1 MKFENIVSPK
11 GVRMDIKQTHRF
23 ILYITILI
31 MIIFPFAQLIF
42 QELFLQ
48 INKQLFFFISKL
60 VIIYVLFLFL
70 KKKKITLSS
79 IMLKKVHIKYI
90 LLGILMGSIAHMLTV
105 FFGRTQ
111 YYLLT
116 GEWLTAEKIVGTLME
131 SSKNISFYSII
142 MIGFS
147 VAISEEILF
156 RGILLKQYQRVNIKS
171 AIILS
176 ALIFSIYHM
185 TVGNLVF
192 AFVMGISLALLTIY
206 TGSIVPAIFFHFL
219 VNEIMRIIMHFPEK
233 VTETYFK
240 VMVSPITSISGMI
253 LFLSILTF
261 LFIKVRKNNK
271 FQSEKVKF
279 FDRYIIL
286 LFLMYVLF
294 LTIK

>member
-1 MKFENIVSPK
+1 MDT
-11 GVRMDIKQTHRF
+11 DIKQTHRF

-31 MIIFPFAQLIF
+31 MVIFPFAQLIL

-60 VIIYVLFLFL
+60 VIIYVLFLFF

-90 LLGILMGSIAHMLTV
+90 LLGILMGGIAHMLTV

-131 SSKNISFYSII
+131 SSKNISFYSI

-156 RGILLKQYQRVNIKS
+156 RGILLEQYQRMNIKS

-176 ALIFSIYHM
+176 ALIFSLYHM

-219 VNEIMRIIMHFPEK
+219 VNEIMRIIMHLPEK

-240 VMVSPITSISGMI
+240 VMVSPITTITGLI

-261 LFIKVRKNNK
+261 LFMKVRNNNH

>member
-1 MKFENIVSPK
+1 MGTN
-11 GVRMDIKQTHRF
+11 IKQTHRF
-23 ILYITILI
+23 IFYITILI
-31 MIIFPFAQLIF
+31 MVIFPLVEIVL
-42 QELFLQ
+42 QELSLQ
-48 INKQLFFFISKL
+48 INKQLFFFLSKL

-79 IMLKKVHIKYI
+79 IRLKKVHIKYI
-90 LLGILMGSIAHMLTV
+90 LLGILMGIVVHMLSV
-105 FFGRTQ
+105 IFGRIQ

-116 GEWLTAEKIVGTLME
+116 GEWLSAEKIVSTLME

-156 RGILLKQYQRVNIKS
+156 RGILLKEYQRMNIKP

-192 AFVMGISLALLTIY
+192 AFVMGISFALVTIY
-206 TGSIVPAIFFHFL
+206 TESIIPAIFFHFL
-219 VNEIMRIIMHFPEK
+219 VNETLRILMHFPEK

-240 VMVSPITSISGMI
+240 VMVSPITTITGLI

-261 LFIKVRKNNK
+261 LFIKVIKNNH

-286 LFLMYVLF
+286 LFLMYVIF

>member
-1 MKFENIVSPK
+1 MGTN
-11 GVRMDIKQTHRF
+11 IKQTHRF
-23 ILYITILI
+23 IFYITILI
-31 MIIFPFAQLIF
+31 MVIFPLVEIVL
-42 QELFLQ
+42 QELSLQ
-48 INKQLFFFISKL
+48 INKQLFFFLSKL
-60 VIIYVLFLFL
+60 VSIYVLFLFL

-79 IMLKKVHIKYI
+79 IRLKKVHIKYI
-90 LLGILMGSIAHMLTV
+90 LLGILMGIVVHMLSV
-105 FFGRTQ
+105 IFGRIQ

-116 GEWLTAEKIVGTLME
+116 GEWLSAEKIVSTLME

-156 RGILLKQYQRVNIKS
+156 RGILLKEYQRMNIKP

-192 AFVMGISLALLTIY
+192 AFVMGISFALVTIY
-206 TGSIVPAIFFHFL
+206 TESIIPAIFFHFL
-219 VNEIMRIIMHFPEK
+219 VNETLRILMHFPEK

-240 VMVSPITSISGMI
+240 VMVSPITTINGLI
-253 LFLSILTF
+253 LFLAILTF
-261 LFIKVRKNNK
+261 LFIKVIKNNH

-286 LFLMYVLF
+286 LFLMYVIF

>member
-1 MKFENIVSPK
+1 MDT
-11 GVRMDIKQTHRF
+11 DIKQTHRF

-31 MIIFPFAQLIF
+31 MIIFPFTQLIL

-60 VIIYVLFLFL
+60 VIIYMLFLFL

-79 IMLKKVHIKYI
+79 IQLKKVHVKYI
-90 LLGILMGSIAHMLTV
+90 LLGILMGSITHMLTV

-156 RGILLKQYQRVNIKS
+156 RGILLKQYQRMNIKS

-233 VTETYFK
+233 VTVTYFK
-240 VMVSPITSISGMI
+240 VMVSPITTITGLI

-261 LFIKVRKNNK
+261 LFIKVRKNNQ
-271 FQSEKVKF
+271 FQNEKVKF

-294 LTIK
+294 LTIYIIKVKYAANP

>member
-1 MKFENIVSPK
+1 
-11 GVRMDIKQTHRF
+11 
-23 ILYITILI
+23 
-31 MIIFPFAQLIF
+31 MIIFPFTQLIL
-42 QELFLQ
+42 QELSLQ
-48 INKQLFFFISKL
+48 ISKQLFFFLSKL
-60 VIIYVLFLFL
+60 VIIYVLILFL
-70 KKKKITLSS
+70 KKKKVTLSS
-79 IMLKKVHIKYI
+79 IRLKKVHIKYI
-90 LLGILMGSIAHMLTV
+90 LLGILMGITVHMITM
-105 FFGRTQ
+105 FFGRIQ

-116 GEWLTAEKIVGTLME
+116 GEWLTAEKIVSTLME
-131 SSKNISFYSII
+131 SNENISFYSIM

-156 RGILLKQYQRVNIKS
+156 RGILLKQYQRMNIKS

-192 AFVMGISLALLTIY
+192 AFVMGISFALLTIY
-206 TGSIVPAIFFHFL
+206 TGSIVPAIFYHFV

-240 VMVSPITSISGMI
+240 VMVSPITTITGLI
-253 LFLSILTF
+253 LFLSISTY
-261 LFIKVRKNNK
+261 LFIKVRKNNH

-286 LFLMYVLF
+286 LFLMYVIF
-294 LTIK
+294 LIIYFIQVLK

>member
-1 MKFENIVSPK
+1 MNTN
-11 GVRMDIKQTHRF
+11 IKQTHRF

-31 MIIFPFAQLIF
+31 MIIFPFAQLIL
-42 QELFLQ
+42 QELFFQ
-48 INKQLFFFISKL
+48 INKQLFFFLSKL
-60 VIIYVLFLFL
+60 VFIYVLFLFL

-79 IMLKKVHIKYI
+79 IRLKKVHIKYI
-90 LLGILMGSIAHMLTV
+90 LLGILMGIIVHMITM
-105 FFGRTQ
+105 FFGRIQ

-116 GEWLTAEKIVGTLME
+116 GEWLTAEKIVNTLME

-156 RGILLKQYQRVNIKS
+156 RGILLKQYQRMNIKS
-171 AIILS
+171 AVILS

-192 AFVMGISLALLTIY
+192 AFVIGISFALLTIY

-240 VMVSPITSISGMI
+240 VMVSPITAITGLI
-253 LFLSILTF
+253 FFLSILTF
-261 LFIKVRKNNK
+261 LFIKVRKNNQ
-271 FQSEKVKF
+271 FQSGKVKF
-279 FDRYIIL
+279 FDGYIIF

>member
-1 MKFENIVSPK
+1 MDT
-11 GVRMDIKQTHRF
+11 DIKQTHRF

-31 MIIFPFAQLIF
+31 MIIFPFTQLIL

-60 VIIYVLFLFL
+60 VIIYMLFLFL

-79 IMLKKVHIKYI
+79 IQLKKVHVKYI
-90 LLGILMGSIAHMLTV
+90 LLGILMGSITHMLTV

-156 RGILLKQYQRVNIKS
+156 RGILLKQYQRMNIKS

-192 AFVMGISLALLTIY
+192 AFVMGISLAILTIY

-233 VTETYFK
+233 VTVTYFK
-240 VMVSPITSISGMI
+240 VMVSPITTITGLI

-261 LFIKVRKNNK
+261 LFIKVRKNNQ

-294 LTIK
+294 LTIYIIKVKYAANP

>member
-1 MKFENIVSPK
+1 MDT
-11 GVRMDIKQTHRF
+11 DIKQTHRF

-31 MIIFPFAQLIF
+31 MIIFPFTQLIL
-42 QELFLQ
+42 QEFFLQ
-48 INKQLFFFISKL
+48 INKQLFFFISKQ
-60 VIIYVLFLFL
+60 VIIYMLFLFL

-79 IMLKKVHIKYI
+79 IQLKKVHVKYI
-90 LLGILMGSIAHMLTV
+90 LLGILMGSITHMLTV

-116 GEWLTAEKIVGTLME
+116 GEWLTADKIVGTLME
-131 SSKNISFYSII
+131 SSKNISFCNII

-156 RGILLKQYQRVNIKS
+156 RGILLKQYQRMNIKS

-233 VTETYFK
+233 VTVTYFK
-240 VMVSPITSISGMI
+240 VMVSPITTITGLI

-261 LFIKVRKNNK
+261 LFIKVRKNK
-271 FQSEKVKF
+271 QFQSEKVKF

-294 LTIK
+294 LTIYIIKVKYAANP

>member
-1 MKFENIVSPK
+1 MDT
-11 GVRMDIKQTHRF
+11 DIKQNHRF

-31 MIIFPFAQLIF
+31 MIIFPFIQLIL
-42 QELFLQ
+42 QELSLQ
-48 INKQLFFFISKL
+48 ISKQLFFFLSKL

-70 KKKKITLSS
+70 KKKKVTFSS
-79 IMLKKVHIKYI
+79 IRLKKVHIKYI
-90 LLGILMGSIAHMLTV
+90 LLGILMGITVHMITM
-105 FFGRTQ
+105 FFGRIQ

-131 SSKNISFYSII
+131 SNENISFYSI
-142 MIGFS
+142 MSIGFS

-156 RGILLKQYQRVNIKS
+156 RGILLKQYQRMNIKS

-176 ALIFSIYHM
+176 ALVFSIYHM

-192 AFVMGISLALLTIY
+192 AFVMGISFALLTIY
-206 TGSIVPAIFFHFL
+206 TGSIVPAIFYHFV

-240 VMVSPITSISGMI
+240 VMVSPITTITGLI
-253 LFLSILTF
+253 LFLSISTY
-261 LFIKVRKNNK
+261 LFIKVRKNNH

-286 LFLMYVLF
+286 LFLMYVIF
-294 LTIK
+294 LTIYIIKVKYAANP

>member
-1 MKFENIVSPK
+1 MDT
-11 GVRMDIKQTHRF
+11 DIKQTHRF

-31 MIIFPFAQLIF
+31 MIIFPFTQLIL

-60 VIIYVLFLFL
+60 VIIYMLFLFL

-79 IMLKKVHIKYI
+79 IQLKKVHVKYI
-90 LLGILMGSIAHMLTV
+90 LLGILMGSITHMLTV

-156 RGILLKQYQRVNIKS
+156 RGILLKQYQRMNIKS

-192 AFVMGISLALLTIY
+192 ALVMGISLALLTIY
-206 TGSIVPAIFFHFL
+206 TGSIIPAIFFHFL

-233 VTETYFK
+233 VTVTYFK
-240 VMVSPITSISGMI
+240 VMVSPITTITGLI

-261 LFIKVRKNNK
+261 LFIKVRKNHQ

-294 LTIK
+294 LTIYIIKVKYAANP

>member
-1 MKFENIVSPK
+1 MGTN
-11 GVRMDIKQTHRF
+11 IKQTHRF
-23 ILYITILI
+23 IFYITILI
-31 MIIFPFAQLIF
+31 MVIFPLVEIVL
-42 QELFLQ
+42 QELSLQ
-48 INKQLFFFISKL
+48 INKQLFFFLSKL

-79 IMLKKVHIKYI
+79 IRLKKVHIKYI
-90 LLGILMGSIAHMLTV
+90 LLGILMGIVVHMLSV
-105 FFGRTQ
+105 IFGRIQ

-116 GEWLTAEKIVGTLME
+116 GEWLSAEKIVSTLME

-156 RGILLKQYQRVNIKS
+156 RGILLKEYQRMNIKP

-192 AFVMGISLALLTIY
+192 AFVMGISFALVTIY
-206 TGSIVPAIFFHFL
+206 TESIIPAIFFHFL
-219 VNEIMRIIMHFPEK
+219 VNETLRILMHFPDK

-240 VMVSPITSISGMI
+240 VMVSPITTITGLI
-253 LFLSILTF
+253 LFLTILTF
-261 LFIKVRKNNK
+261 LFIKVIKNNH

-286 LFLMYVLF
+286 LFLMYVIF

>member
-1 MKFENIVSPK
+1 MGTN
-11 GVRMDIKQTHRF
+11 IKQTHRF
-23 ILYITILI
+23 IFYITILI
-31 MIIFPFAQLIF
+31 MVIFPLVEIVL
-42 QELFLQ
+42 QELSLQ
-48 INKQLFFFISKL
+48 INKQLFFFLSKL

-79 IMLKKVHIKYI
+79 IRLKKVHIKYI
-90 LLGILMGSIAHMLTV
+90 LLGILMGIVVHMLSV
-105 FFGRTQ
+105 IFGRIQ

-116 GEWLTAEKIVGTLME
+116 GEWLSAEKIVSTLME

-156 RGILLKQYQRVNIKS
+156 RGILLKEYQRMNIKP

-192 AFVMGISLALLTIY
+192 AFVMGISFALVTIY
-206 TGSIVPAIFFHFL
+206 TESIIPAIFFHFL
-219 VNEIMRIIMHFPEK
+219 VNETLRILMHFPEK

-240 VMVSPITSISGMI
+240 VMVSPITTITGLI
-253 LFLSILTF
+253 LFLSIVTF
-261 LFIKVRKNNK
+261 LFIKVIKNNH

-286 LFLMYVLF
+286 LFLMYVIF

>member
-1 MKFENIVSPK
+1 MDT
-11 GVRMDIKQTHRF
+11 DIKQTHRF

-31 MIIFPFAQLIF
+31 MIIFPFAQLTL

-70 KKKKITLSS
+70 KKNKITLSS
-79 IMLKKVHIKYI
+79 IRLKKVHIKYI

-105 FFGRTQ
+105 FFGWTQ

-116 GEWLTAEKIVGTLME
+116 GEWLTAEKIVDTLME
-131 SSKNISFYSII
+131 SSKNISFYSIM

-156 RGILLKQYQRVNIKS
+156 RGILLKQYQRMNIKS

-192 AFVMGISLALLTIY
+192 AFVMGISLTLLTIY

-233 VTETYFK
+233 VTETYYQ
-240 VMVSPITSISGMI
+240 VMVSPITTITGLI
-253 LFLSILTF
+253 FFLSILTF
-261 LFIKVRKNNK
+261 LFIKVRKNNQ

-279 FDRYIIL
+279 FDGYIIL

-294 LTIK
+294 LTI

>member
-1 MKFENIVSPK
+1 MDT
-11 GVRMDIKQTHRF
+11 DIKQTHRF

-31 MIIFPFAQLIF
+31 MIIFPFTQLIL

-60 VIIYVLFLFL
+60 VIIYMLFLFL

-79 IMLKKVHIKYI
+79 IQLKKVHVKYI
-90 LLGILMGSIAHMLTV
+90 LLGILMGSITHMLTV

-116 GEWLTAEKIVGTLME
+116 GEWLTADKIVGTLME
-131 SSKNISFYSII
+131 SSKNISFCSII

-156 RGILLKQYQRVNIKS
+156 RGILLKQYQRMNIKS

-233 VTETYFK
+233 VTVTYFK
-240 VMVSPITSISGMI
+240 VMVSPITTITGLI

-261 LFIKVRKNNK
+261 LFIKVRKNNQ

-294 LTIK
+294 LTIYIIKVKYAANP

>member
-1 MKFENIVSPK
+1 MDT
-11 GVRMDIKQTHRF
+11 DIKQTHRF

-31 MIIFPFAQLIF
+31 MIIFPFTQLIL

-60 VIIYVLFLFL
+60 VIIYMLFLFL

-79 IMLKKVHIKYI
+79 IQLKKVHVKYI
-90 LLGILMGSIAHMLTV
+90 LLGILMGSITHMLTV

-156 RGILLKQYQRVNIKS
+156 RGILLKQYQRMNIKS

-192 AFVMGISLALLTIY
+192 AFVMGISLAILTIY

-233 VTETYFK
+233 VTVTYFK
-240 VMVSPITSISGMI
+240 VMVSPITTITGLI
-253 LFLSILTF
+253 LFLSILTY
-261 LFIKVRKNNK
+261 LFIKVRKNNQ

-294 LTIK
+294 LTIYIIKVKYAANP

>member
-1 MKFENIVSPK
+1 MGTN
-11 GVRMDIKQTHRF
+11 IKQTHRF
-23 ILYITILI
+23 ILYITTLI
-31 MIIFPFAQLIF
+31 MVIFPLVESIL
-42 QELFLQ
+42 QELSLQ
-48 INKQLFFFISKL
+48 INKQLFFFLSKL

-79 IMLKKVHIKYI
+79 IRLKKVHIKYI
-90 LLGILMGSIAHMLTV
+90 LLGILMGIIVHMLSV
-105 FFGRTQ
+105 IFGRIQ

-116 GEWLTAEKIVGTLME
+116 GEWLSAEKIVSTLME

-156 RGILLKQYQRVNIKS
+156 RGILLKEYQRMNIKP

-192 AFVMGISLALLTIY
+192 AFVMGISFALVTIY
-206 TGSIVPAIFFHFL
+206 TESIIPAIFFHFL
-219 VNEIMRIIMHFPEK
+219 VNEILRILMHFPEK

-240 VMVSPITSISGMI
+240 VMVSPITTITGLI

-261 LFIKVRKNNK
+261 LFIKVIKNNH

-286 LFLMYVLF
+286 LFLMYVIF

>member
-1 MKFENIVSPK
+1 
-11 GVRMDIKQTHRF
+11 MDTNIKQTHRF

-31 MIIFPFAQLIF
+31 MIIFPFAQLIL

-48 INKQLFFFISKL
+48 INKQLFFFLSKL

-79 IMLKKVHIKYI
+79 IRLKKVHIKYI
-90 LLGILMGSIAHMLTV
+90 LLGILMGIIVHMITM
-105 FFGRTQ
+105 FFGRIQ

-116 GEWLTAEKIVGTLME
+116 GEWLTAEKIVNTLME

-156 RGILLKQYQRVNIKS
+156 RGILLKQYQRMNIKS

-192 AFVMGISLALLTIY
+192 ACVIGISFALLTIY

-240 VMVSPITSISGMI
+240 VMVSPITTITGLI
-253 LFLSILTF
+253 FFLSILTF
-261 LFIKVRKNNK
+261 LFIKIRKNNQ

-279 FDRYIIL
+279 FDGYIIL

>member
-1 MKFENIVSPK
+1 MGIIVH
-11 GVRMDIKQTHRF
+11 M
-23 ILYITILI
+23 IT
-31 MIIFPFAQLIF
+31 M
-42 QELFLQ
+42 
-48 INKQLFFFISKL
+48 FFCRI
-60 VIIYVLFLFL
+60 
-70 KKKKITLSS
+70 
-79 IMLKKVHIKYI
+79 
-90 LLGILMGSIAHMLTV
+90 
-105 FFGRTQ
+105 Q

-116 GEWLTAEKIVGTLME
+116 GEWLTAEKMVNTLME

-156 RGILLKQYQRVNIKS
+156 RGILLKQYQRMNIKS

-192 AFVMGISLALLTIY
+192 ACVIGISFALLTIY

-240 VMVSPITSISGMI
+240 VMVSPITTITGLI
-253 LFLSILTF
+253 FFLSILTF
-261 LFIKVRKNNK
+261 LFIKIRKNNQ

-279 FDRYIIL
+279 FDGYIIL

>member
-1 MKFENIVSPK
+1 MGTN
-11 GVRMDIKQTHRF
+11 IKQTHRF
-23 ILYITILI
+23 IFYITILI
-31 MIIFPFAQLIF
+31 MVIFPLVEIVL
-42 QELFLQ
+42 QELSLQ
-48 INKQLFFFISKL
+48 INKQLFFFLSKL

-79 IMLKKVHIKYI
+79 IRLKKVHIKYI
-90 LLGILMGSIAHMLTV
+90 LLGILMGIVVHMLSV
-105 FFGRTQ
+105 IFGRIQ

-116 GEWLTAEKIVGTLME
+116 GEWLSAEKIVSTLME

-156 RGILLKQYQRVNIKS
+156 RGILLKEYQRMNIKP

-192 AFVMGISLALLTIY
+192 AFVMGISFALVTIY
-206 TGSIVPAIFFHFL
+206 TESIIPAIFFHFL
-219 VNEIMRIIMHFPEK
+219 VNETLRILMHFPEK

-240 VMVSPITSISGMI
+240 VMVSPINTITGLI
-253 LFLSILTF
+253 LFLAILTF
-261 LFIKVRKNNK
+261 LFIKVIKNNH

-286 LFLMYVLF
+286 LFLMYVIF

>member
-1 MKFENIVSPK
+1 
-11 GVRMDIKQTHRF
+11 
-23 ILYITILI
+23 
-31 MIIFPFAQLIF
+31 
-42 QELFLQ
+42 
-48 INKQLFFFISKL
+48 FISKL

-261 LFIKVRKNNK
+261 LFIK
-271 FQSEKVKF
+271 
-279 FDRYIIL
+279 
-286 LFLMYVLF
+286 
-294 LTIK
+294 

>member
-1 MKFENIVSPK
+1 MYTN
-11 GVRMDIKQTHRF
+11 IKQTHRF
-23 ILYITILI
+23 ILYITSLI
-31 MIIFPFAQLIF
+31 MIIFPFVEIIL
-42 QELFLQ
+42 QELHLQ
-48 INKQLFFFISKL
+48 INKQLFFFLSRL
-60 VIIYVLFLFL
+60 VIIYMLFLFL

-79 IMLKKVHIKYI
+79 IRLKKVHIKYI
-90 LLGILMGSIAHMLTV
+90 LLGILMGIIVHMLSV
-105 FFGRTQ
+105 IFGRIQ

-116 GEWLTAEKIVGTLME
+116 GEWLSAEKIVSTLME
-131 SSKNISFYSII
+131 GSKNISFYSII

-156 RGILLKQYQRVNIKS
+156 RGILLKEYQRMNIKQ

-192 AFVMGISLALLTIY
+192 AFVMGISFALVTIY
-206 TGSIVPAIFFHFL
+206 TGSIIPAIFFHFL
-219 VNEIMRIIMHFPEK
+219 VNEILRILMHFPEK

-240 VMVSPITSISGMI
+240 VMVSPITTITGLI

-261 LFIKVRKNNK
+261 LFIKVIKNNH

-286 LFLMYVLF
+286 LFLMYVVF

>member
-1 MKFENIVSPK
+1 MDT
-11 GVRMDIKQTHRF
+11 DIKQNHRF

-31 MIIFPFAQLIF
+31 MIIFPFTQLIL
-42 QELFLQ
+42 QELSLQ
-48 INKQLFFFISKL
+48 ISKQLFFFLSKL

-70 KKKKITLSS
+70 KKKKVTLSS
-79 IMLKKVHIKYI
+79 IRLKKVHIKYI
-90 LLGILMGSIAHMLTV
+90 LLGILMGITVHMITM
-105 FFGRTQ
+105 FFGRIQ

-131 SSKNISFYSII
+131 SNENISFYSIM

-156 RGILLKQYQRVNIKS
+156 RGILLKQYQRMNIKS

-192 AFVMGISLALLTIY
+192 AFVMGISFALLTIY
-206 TGSIVPAIFFHFL
+206 TGSIVPAIFYHFV

-240 VMVSPITSISGMI
+240 VMVSPITTITGLI
-253 LFLSILTF
+253 LFLSISTY
-261 LFIKVRKNNK
+261 LFIKVRKNNH
-271 FQSEKVKF
+271 FQSEKVMF

-286 LFLMYVLF
+286 LFLMYVIF
-294 LTIK
+294 LTIYIIKVKYAANP

>member
-1 MKFENIVSPK
+1 
-11 GVRMDIKQTHRF
+11 
-23 ILYITILI
+23 
-31 MIIFPFAQLIF
+31 MIIFPFTQLIL
-42 QELFLQ
+42 QELSLQ
-48 INKQLFFFISKL
+48 ISKQLFFFLSKL

-70 KKKKITLSS
+70 KKKKVTFSS
-79 IMLKKVHIKYI
+79 IRLKKVHIKYI
-90 LLGILMGSIAHMLTV
+90 LLGILMGITVHMITM
-105 FFGRTQ
+105 FFGRIQ

-131 SSKNISFYSII
+131 SNENISFYSIM

-156 RGILLKQYQRVNIKS
+156 RGILLKQYQRMNIKS

-185 TVGNLVF
+185 TVGNLIF
-192 AFVMGISLALLTIY
+192 AFVMGISFALLTIY
-206 TGSIVPAIFFHFL
+206 TGSIVPAIFYHFV

-240 VMVSPITSISGMI
+240 VMVSPITTITGLI
-253 LFLSILTF
+253 LFLSISTY
-261 LFIKVRKNNK
+261 LFIKVRKNNH

-279 FDRYIIL
+279 FDGYIIL
-286 LFLMYVLF
+286 LFLMYVIF
-294 LTIK
+294 LTIYIIKVKYAANP

>member
-1 MKFENIVSPK
+1 MDT
-11 GVRMDIKQTHRF
+11 DIKQTHRF

-31 MIIFPFAQLIF
+31 MIIFPFAQLTL

-70 KKKKITLSS
+70 KKNKITLSS
-79 IMLKKVHIKYI
+79 IRLKKVHIKYI

-105 FFGRTQ
+105 FFGWTQ
-111 YYLLT
+111 HYLLT
-116 GEWLTAEKIVGTLME
+116 GEWLTAEKIVDTLME
-131 SSKNISFYSII
+131 SSKNISFYSIM

-156 RGILLKQYQRVNIKS
+156 RGILLKQYQRMNIKS

-192 AFVMGISLALLTIY
+192 AFVMGISLTLLTIY

-233 VTETYFK
+233 VTETYYQ
-240 VMVSPITSISGMI
+240 VMVSPITTITGLI
-253 LFLSILTF
+253 FFLSILTF
-261 LFIKVRKNNK
+261 LFIKVRKNNQ

-279 FDRYIIL
+279 FDGYIIL

-294 LTIK
+294 LTI

>member
-1 MKFENIVSPK
+1 
-11 GVRMDIKQTHRF
+11 MDTNIKQTHRI

-31 MIIFPFAQLIF
+31 MIIFPFVEIIL
-42 QELFLQ
+42 QELSLQ
-48 INKQLFFFISKL
+48 INKQLFFFLSKL

-70 KKKKITLSS
+70 KKKKIPLSS
-79 IMLKKVHIKYI
+79 IQLKKVHIKYI
-90 LLGILMGSIAHMLTV
+90 LLGILMGIIVHMLSV
-105 FFGRTQ
+105 IFGRIQ

-116 GEWLTAEKIVGTLME
+116 GEWLSAEKIVSTLME
-131 SSKNISFYSII
+131 GSKNISFYSII

-156 RGILLKQYQRVNIKS
+156 RGILLKEYQRMNIKP

-192 AFVMGISLALLTIY
+192 AFVMGISFALVTIY
-206 TGSIVPAIFFHFL
+206 TGSIIPAIFFHFL
-219 VNEIMRIIMHFPEK
+219 VNEILRILMHFPEK
-233 VTETYFK
+233 VTETYFN
-240 VMVSPITSISGMI
+240 VMVSPITTITGLI

-261 LFIKVRKNNK
+261 LFIKVIKNNH

-286 LFLMYVLF
+286 LFLMYVIF

>member
-1 MKFENIVSPK
+1 MDT
-11 GVRMDIKQTHRF
+11 DIKQNHRF

-31 MIIFPFAQLIF
+31 MIIFPFTQLIL
-42 QELFLQ
+42 QELSLQ
-48 INKQLFFFISKL
+48 ISKQLFFFLSKL

-70 KKKKITLSS
+70 RKKKVTLSS
-79 IMLKKVHIKYI
+79 IRLKKVHIKYI
-90 LLGILMGSIAHMLTV
+90 LLGILMGITVHMITM
-105 FFGRTQ
+105 FFGRIQ

-131 SSKNISFYSII
+131 SNENISFYSIM

-156 RGILLKQYQRVNIKS
+156 RGILLKQYQRMNIKS

-185 TVGNLVF
+185 TVGNLIF
-192 AFVMGISLALLTIY
+192 AFVMGISFALLTIY
-206 TGSIVPAIFFHFL
+206 TGSIVPAIFYHFV

-240 VMVSPITSISGMI
+240 VMVSPITTITGLI
-253 LFLSILTF
+253 LFLSISTY
-261 LFIKVRKNNK
+261 LFIKVRKNNH

-286 LFLMYVLF
+286 LFLMYVIF
-294 LTIK
+294 LTIYIIKVKYAANP

>member
-1 MKFENIVSPK
+1 MDT
-11 GVRMDIKQTHRF
+11 DIKQTHRF

-31 MIIFPFAQLIF
+31 MIIFPFAQLTL

-70 KKKKITLSS
+70 KKKKVTLSS
-79 IMLKKVHIKYI
+79 IRLKKVHIKYI
-90 LLGILMGSIAHMLTV
+90 LLGILMGITVHMITM
-105 FFGRTQ
+105 FFGRIQ

-131 SSKNISFYSII
+131 SNENISFYSIM

-156 RGILLKQYQRVNIKS
+156 RGILLKQYQRMNIKS

-185 TVGNLVF
+185 TVGNLIF
-192 AFVMGISLALLTIY
+192 AFVMGISFALLTIY
-206 TGSIVPAIFFHFL
+206 TGSIVPAIFYHFV

-240 VMVSPITSISGMI
+240 VMVSPITTITGLI
-253 LFLSILTF
+253 LFLSISTY
-261 LFIKVRKNNK
+261 LFIKVRKNNH

-286 LFLMYVLF
+286 LFLMYVIF
-294 LTIK
+294 LTI

>member
-1 MKFENIVSPK
+1 
-11 GVRMDIKQTHRF
+11 MDTNIKQTHRF

-31 MIIFPFAQLIF
+31 MIIFPFAQLIL
-42 QELFLQ
+42 QELFFQ
-48 INKQLFFFISKL
+48 INKQLFFFLSKL
-60 VIIYVLFLFL
+60 VFIYVLFLFL
-70 KKKKITLSS
+70 KKKNITLSS
-79 IMLKKVHIKYI
+79 IRLKKVHIKYI
-90 LLGILMGSIAHMLTV
+90 LLGILMGIIVHMITM
-105 FFGRTQ
+105 FFGRIQ

-116 GEWLTAEKIVGTLME
+116 GEWLTAEKIVNTLME

-156 RGILLKQYQRVNIKS
+156 RGILLKQYQRMNIKS

-192 AFVMGISLALLTIY
+192 AFVIGISFALLTIY

-240 VMVSPITSISGMI
+240 VMVSPITAITGLI
-253 LFLSILTF
+253 FFLSILTF
-261 LFIKVRKNNK
+261 LFIKVRKNNQ
-271 FQSEKVKF
+271 FQSGKVKF
-279 FDRYIIL
+279 FDGYIIF

>member
-1 MKFENIVSPK
+1 
-11 GVRMDIKQTHRF
+11 MDTNIKQTHRF

-31 MIIFPFAQLIF
+31 MIIFPFAQLIL
-42 QELFLQ
+42 QELFFQ
-48 INKQLFFFISKL
+48 INKQLFFFLSKL
-60 VIIYVLFLFL
+60 VFIYVLFLFL

-79 IMLKKVHIKYI
+79 IRLKKVHIKYI
-90 LLGILMGSIAHMLTV
+90 LLGILMGIIVHMITM
-105 FFGRTQ
+105 FFGRIQ

-116 GEWLTAEKIVGTLME
+116 GEWLTAEKIVNTLME

-156 RGILLKQYQRVNIKS
+156 RGILLKQYQRMNIKS

-192 AFVMGISLALLTIY
+192 AFVIGISFALLTIY

-240 VMVSPITSISGMI
+240 VMVSPITAITGLI
-253 LFLSILTF
+253 FFLSILTF
-261 LFIKVRKNNK
+261 LFIKVRKNNQ
-271 FQSEKVKF
+271 FQSGKVKF
-279 FDRYIIL
+279 FDGYIIL